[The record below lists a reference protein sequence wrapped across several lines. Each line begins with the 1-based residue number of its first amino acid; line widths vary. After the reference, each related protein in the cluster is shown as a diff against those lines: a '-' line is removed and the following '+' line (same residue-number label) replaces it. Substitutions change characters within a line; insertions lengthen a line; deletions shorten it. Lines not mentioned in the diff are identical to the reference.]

1 MSLDAPAQ
9 QYALKQVAHTHLAV
23 TLSFNTPTSQSL
35 LCSSAYTSRVLQ
47 GDTLTLHAGSPLSV
61 IHHLQL
67 GVWSFLASPAQGLKE
82 GTRGGRLNLPR
93 LADGFVEGARSLAS
107 NVVLAVS
114 SATAKTT
121 SAARKALISLGL
133 DQLEVTGQLQ
143 SVLLHM
149 LFLGTCLCYKSHV
162 NKSSDMSPASAAAP
176 ENTML
181 TVTQD
186 DQPQSKHNPAAAQQ
200 KQDAASEC
208 LTVPVS

>member
-1 MSLDAPAQ
+1 MHRLSTMPSNNL
-9 QYALKQVAHTHLAV
+9 YTHLAV
-23 TLSFNTPTSQSL
+23 TLPFNTPTSQSMM
-35 LCSSAYTSRVLQ
+35 CSSAYTSRVLQ

-133 DQLEVTGQLQ
+133 DQLEVTGQLPTA
-143 SVLLHM
+143 LLHR
-149 LFLGTCLCYKSHV
+149 LPWDVLKLQCECEQ
-162 NKSSDMSPASAAAP
+162 NKWHKPIQCCSLREHDAVGHSGC
-176 ENTML
+176 T
-181 TVTQD
+181 TT
-186 DQPQSKHNPAAAQQ
+186 
-200 KQDAASEC
+200 KQTWSW
-208 LTVPVS
+208 